1 MKKEKDII
9 ELLKNKKNLG
19 ELNDDFLD
27 ELNDQILNLAKNPST
42 NNLQIIISLIKKIPQ
57 ELTEK
62 VILNLVYAIGEI
74 GKSNEIPSDIIKFL
88 NNFYYKSDQWV
99 RKEIIESL
107 GKIGKGQDLD
117 ENLIQ
122 LFYNSLK
129 DDYVELRLKALEIL
143 ATNKKYQS
151 IKYAYILIS
160 FLDSQNLA
168 IKENASKIL
177 KMLIKEENT
186 LVEIL
191 TNSKLKLN
199 KFHIRNLV
207 VLFSDSVFK
216 LYKLKEALDN
226 SNLSEE
232 IKGKFFS
239 EIETIIKIISK

>member
-1 MKKEKDII
+1 MKKVNNII
-9 ELLKNKKNLG
+9 
-19 ELNDDFLD
+19 DFLERNTDLDNQNNNSLD
-27 ELNDQILNLAKNPST
+27 ELNNQILKLAKNPNS
-42 NNLQIIISLIKKIPQ
+42 NNLQIIISLIKKMSP
-57 ELTEK
+57 ELIAK

-88 NNFYYKSDQWV
+88 NDFYYKSDQWV

-107 GKIGKGQDLD
+107 GKIGKSQDFD
-117 ENLIQ
+117 ENSIQ

-129 DDYVELRLKALEIL
+129 DDYVELRLKTLEIL
-143 ATNKKYQS
+143 ATNKKYLS

-160 FLDSQNLA
+160 FLDNQNFA

-207 VLFSDSVFK
+207 VLFSDSIFK
-216 LYKLKEALDN
+216 LHKLKEAIDN
-226 SNLSEE
+226 SNLAEKIKE
-232 IKGKFFS
+232 IFFS
-239 EIETIIKIISK
+239 EIDTIIKIISK